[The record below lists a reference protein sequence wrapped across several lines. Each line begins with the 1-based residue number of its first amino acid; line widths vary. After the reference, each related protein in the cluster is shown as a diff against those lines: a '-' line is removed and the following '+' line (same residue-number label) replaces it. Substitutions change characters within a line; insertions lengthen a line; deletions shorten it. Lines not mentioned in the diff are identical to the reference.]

1 MLGVTQAGWYAG
13 GCVGM
18 DVQWHSV
25 GVMPLD
31 SVGMSSWC
39 RGLFSGSNILVCW
52 AVSAG
57 ERQEISRENSGCVA
71 CYLYLG

>member
-1 MLGVTQAGWYAG
+1 
-13 GCVGM
+13 M

-52 AVSAG
+52 AVSVG
-57 ERQEISRENSGCVA
+57 ER
-71 CYLYLG
+71 